1 MRRLVLAATAGVLV
15 LGAAIAPPAH
25 AATSSLTFATFNIAK
40 VSAPAPAPGWDVRR
54 ERVARVVAE
63 SGADVV
69 GLQEASWE
77 PTPYAK
83 TQVLDVANLLKGV
96 GYVAPTLTKA
106 SQQCA
111 WTKEDPHKCIHT
123 AALFFRASTVQ
134 QAPTPQG
141 DSAGV
146 LNEGM
151 IAAGLDADSAKR
163 EVAWAYLRPAAGGAT
178 FLAISVHTTNF
189 RDAAHEAGRVAFA
202 AALGG
207 WADAWNAQHGL
218 PGAPVVLMADLNSF
232 DMRQPAGAQQ
242 VLRGSGWTD
251 AAAAPARKNDRF
263 STINVNPL
271 TGATGWPQVPYQFK
285 RPATRID
292 YVFTRGAIAPTS
304 YEVVLHLNADGSFN
318 CEYQASDHQMVRA
331 VLAFATA

>member
-1 MRRLVLAATAGVLV
+1 MRRLVLAASSAVLV
-15 LGAAIAPPAH
+15 LCATIAPPAQ
-25 AATSSLTFATFNIAK
+25 AASSSLTFATFNISK
-40 VSAPAPAPGWDVRR
+40 VSAPAPAPGWDIRR
-54 ERVARVVAE
+54 ERLTRVIAQ

-83 TQVLDVANLLKGV
+83 TQALDVANLLRGV
-96 GYVAPTLTKA
+96 GYVTPALTKA

-123 AALFFRASTVQ
+123 AALFFRTSTVQ
-134 QAPTPQG
+134 QASTPQG

-151 IAAGLDADSAKR
+151 VAAGLDADSAKR
-163 EVAWAYLRPAAGGAT
+163 EVAWAYLRPVAGGAT
-178 FLAISVHTTNF
+178 FLAISAHATNF
-189 RDAAHEAGRVAFA
+189 QDAAHEAGRVAFA

-218 PGAPVVLMADLNSF
+218 PGATVVLMADLNSY

-263 STINVNPL
+263 STINVNPV
-271 TGATGWPQVPYQFK
+271 TGATGWPQVPYLFK

-292 YVFTRGAIAPTS
+292 YIFTRGAAAPTS
-304 YEVVLHLNADGSFN
+304 YEVVLYLNADGTFN
-318 CEYQASDHQMVRA
+318 CEYQASDHQMVRV
-331 VLAFATA
+331 VLAFPAA